1 MYLLEEIMDYFL
13 IKMHCSCFK
22 YNELLHRLNVYKSSR
37 KEYQVVDLLSHSSVL
52 VGNTGLKIFR
62 KCPSN
67 IT

>member
-1 MYLLEEIMDYFL
+1 MDYFL
-13 IKMHCSCFK
+13 IKMHCGCFK